1 MSPLITPDLLST
13 LYRMGHGDEILLA
26 NAHFPAETH
35 NRRVLRVDGVS
46 IEKLLAAIIPLF
58 ELDAYVDHPIK
69 MTAPIGEEVLCY
81 QRNKKNQSSFFNKSV
96 TPSD

>member
-1 MSPLITPDLLST
+1 LVNPDLLST

-35 NRRVLRVDGVS
+35 NRRVLRVDGIS

-58 ELDAYVDHPIK
+58 ELDAYVDYPIK
-69 MTAPIGEEVLCY
+69 MMTPIGEEGLCD
-81 QRNKKNQSSFFNKSV
+81 QRNKKISHLFLKKGV
-96 TPSD
+96 TPAD